1 MEEQSDKNT
10 QVVLE
15 ERRVL
20 FWLVK
25 GIALVMLLSLW
36 KIPSKNK
43 PYSFPHKGMFST
55 KRVYWTKLHIKG
67 WISLEQA

>member
-25 GIALVMLLSLW
+25 GIALVMLLSL
-36 KIPSKNK
+36 
-43 PYSFPHKGMFST
+43 
-55 KRVYWTKLHIKG
+55 
-67 WISLEQA
+67 